1 MFKEVI
7 LIGTMLNKVIKSVEA
22 HLSEKTNEIVKVV
35 SFCKLGGGCINNA
48 LKLETNIGLFFLK
61 WNNTGRTDMF
71 LREAEGLKE
80 LGKAS
85 AGILKIPEVFC
96 AKDVDST
103 PGFLVQEYLEPQIA
117 TDIDDEKL
125 GRGLAL
131 IHEYTNNKFGF
142 RNNNYCGATEQNN
155 NWESDWSV
163 FFVENRLRF
172 LLTLIQNKRPFSYS
186 EQEMFD
192 KLLMKIPDLIPK
204 ESCPVLIH
212 GDLWSG
218 NYMSTKQGP
227 ALIDP
232 AVYYADR
239 EMEFAIITMFGGF
252 SQKFY
257 NAYNEVNPLAKD
269 WRSRNS
275 LYQLYHV
282 LNHYYLFGGGYGSQ
296 ALSIAQQFV

>member
-1 MFKEVI
+1 MF
-7 LIGTMLNKVIKSVEA
+7 NKVIKSVEA
-22 HLSEKTNEIVKVV
+22 HLSDKTNEIITVV
-35 SFCKLGGGCINNA
+35 SSNKLGGGCINNA
-48 LKLETNIGLFFLK
+48 LKLETNIGPFFLK
-61 WNNTGRTDMF
+61 WNNAERTDMF
-71 LREAEGLKE
+71 LCEAEGLKE

-85 AGILKIPEVFC
+85 KGYLKIPEVFC
-96 AKDVDST
+96 AKDIDST
-103 PGFLVQEYLEPQIA
+103 PGFLVLKYLEPQNIV
-117 TDIDDEKL
+117 DGDDEKL

-131 IHEYTNNKFGF
+131 IHQYANDKFGF
-142 RNNNYCGATEQNN
+142 QNHNYCGATEQNN
-155 NWESDWSV
+155 NWERDWNV
-163 FFVENRLRF
+163 FYAENRLRF
-172 LLTLIQNKRPFSYS
+172 LLTLIQSERPFSFS
-186 EQEMFD
+186 EQNLFER
-192 KLLMKIPDLIPK
+192 LLLKIPDLIPA

-218 NYMSTKQGP
+218 NYMTTKQGP

-239 EMEFAIITMFGGF
+239 EMEFAIIKMFGGF

-257 NAYNEVNPLAKD
+257 DAYNEVNPLAKD